1 MRPVVLVVARQS
13 LTLLGLAQA
22 LLKFGYQLIT
32 AYPDETELKRAGK
45 VHPALVVL
53 RPPLEEE
60 ERRTCLQAV
69 KEHFRDRGIPVL
81 TCVSIPEEADSVR
94 AVLGEVPVLIGSP
107 IRLND
112 LYSRI
117 QEMFKVARRKELRI
131 TAELVVA
138 HREPGLYAEDFFY
151 YDTLT
156 SVSLGGCFIKTEN
169 PYPVGSKIE
178 LVFCVGTASESL
190 KVTGTVQR
198 HGQEAGAE
206 GGMGVKFETMS
217 SETAARLESYLM
229 SHLGTMELPA
239 SI

>member
-1 MRPVVLVVARQS
+1 MRPAVLVVACQS

-60 ERRTCLQAV
+60 ERRTCLDAV
-69 KEHFRDRGIPVL
+69 KKHFRDRGIPVL

-94 AVLGEVPVLIGSP
+94 AVLGEVPVLTGSP

-112 LYSRI
+112 LYARI
-117 QEMFKVARRKELRI
+117 QEMFKVARRKDLRI

-138 HREPGLYAEDFFY
+138 HREPVTRRLLHQDGDPLSGRLEDRAGV
-151 YDTLT
+151 LR
-156 SVSLGGCFIKTEN
+156 
-169 PYPVGSKIE
+169 
-178 LVFCVGTASESL
+178 
-190 KVTGTVQR
+190 R
-198 HGQEAGAE
+198 HGIGKPQGDRNGSAAWTGSGRRGGHGCQIRIDVERDGGPPRIVPDEPPRHDGAP
-206 GGMGVKFETMS
+206 
-217 SETAARLESYLM
+217 RQ
-229 SHLGTMELPA
+229 HLNRISQSPPGR
-239 SI
+239 I

>member
-1 MRPVVLVVARQS
+1 MRPAVLVVARQS

-32 AYPDETELKRAGK
+32 AHPDEVELKRAERI
-45 VHPALVVL
+45 HPALVVL

-60 ERRTCLQAV
+60 ERRACLQAV
-69 KEHFRDRGIPVL
+69 KKHFRDRGVPVL
-81 TCVSIPEEADSVR
+81 ACVSIPEEAESVR
-94 AVLGEVPVLIGSP
+94 AVLGEVPVLTGSP

-117 QEMFKVARRKELRI
+117 QEMFEVARRKELRI

-138 HREPGLYAEDFFY
+138 HREPGVYSDDFYY

-156 SVSLGGCFIKTEN
+156 SLSLGGCFIKTET
-169 PYPVGSKIE
+169 PSPIDSKIE
-178 LVFCVGTASESL
+178 LVFCVGAASDSL
-190 KVTGTVQR
+190 KVTGTVMR
-198 HGQEAGAE
+198 HGQGDDAE
-206 GGMGVKFETMS
+206 GGMGIRFDPMS
-217 SETAARLESYLM
+217 SETTERLESYLM

-239 SI
+239 TL

>member
-1 MRPVVLVVARQS
+1 MRPAVLVVARQS

-32 AYPDETELKRAGK
+32 AFPDLTELERAAR
-45 VHPALVVL
+45 VHPSLVVL

-60 ERRTCLQAV
+60 ERRTCLQAI
-69 KEHFRDRGIPVL
+69 KKQFRDRGIPVL
-81 TCVSIPEEADSVR
+81 ACVSIPEEAASVR
-94 AVLGEVPVLIGSP
+94 AVLGEVPVLTGSP

-112 LYSRI
+112 LYGRI

-138 HREPGLYAEDFFY
+138 HREPGVYTEDFFY

-156 SVSLGGCFIKTEN
+156 SLSLGGCFIRTES
-169 PYPVGSKIE
+169 PYPVGSNIE
-178 LVFCVGTASESL
+178 LVFCMGSASESL
-190 KVTGTVQR
+190 KVMGKVQR
-198 HGQEAGAE
+198 HGDGT
-206 GGMGVKFETMS
+206 GSGNGMGVRFEAIS

-229 SHLGTMELPA
+229 NHLGTMELPA
-239 SI
+239 SL

>member
-1 MRPVVLVVARQS
+1 MLVVARQS

-32 AYPDETELKRAGK
+32 AYPDGAELERAAK

-60 ERRTCLQAV
+60 ERRPCLQAI
-69 KEHFRDRGIPVL
+69 KKRFRDRGIPVL
-81 TCVSIPEEADSVR
+81 ACVSIPEEAAAVR
-94 AVLGEVPVLIGSP
+94 AVLGEVPVLTGSP

-112 LYSRI
+112 LYARI

-151 YDTLT
+151 YDSLT
-156 SVSLGGCFIKTEN
+156 SLSLGGCFIKTEN
-169 PYPVGSKIE
+169 PYPVGSNIE
-178 LVFCVGTASESL
+178 VVFCVGTASESL
-190 KVTGTVQR
+190 KVRGRVQR
-198 HGQEAGAE
+198 HGEGAGAE
-206 GGMGVKFETMS
+206 EGMGVKFETMS
-217 SETAARLESYLM
+217 DETAARLESYLM

-239 SI
+239 RI